1 MNVNPIVKTAL
12 ASLGLPVTPNINLTG
27 AAEYITFNY
36 MDERPTLI
44 ADDTDLYDTTVIQ
57 VHYFTKGNP
66 QQKKKDIR
74 RLLRAGGFVIHDTA
88 EFYETD
94 TAFNH
99 VVIECSID
107 GVIDD

>member
-1 MNVNPIVKTAL
+1 MNVNPLIISALSSLNLSVTANVYVGT
-12 ASLGLPVTPNINLTG
+12 AD
-27 AAEYITFNY
+27 EYITFNY

-74 RLLRAGGFVIHDTA
+74 RLLRAGGFVIHDTM

-94 TAFNH
+94 TALNH
-99 VVIECSID
+99 VVVECSID
-107 GVIDD
+107 GVIND

>member
-1 MNVNPIVKTAL
+1 MNINSIVVTAL
-12 ASLGLPVTPNINLTG
+12 ASLALPVTANINLAGST
-27 AAEYITFNY
+27 EYITFNY

-57 VHYFTKGNP
+57 VHYFTKTNP
-66 QQKKKDIR
+66 QQKKKDLR
-74 RLLRAGGFVIHDTA
+74 RLLRAGGFVIHNTM

-94 TAFNH
+94 TALNH

-107 GVIDD
+107 GVIND

>member
-1 MNVNPIVKTAL
+1 MNINSIVVTAL
-12 ASLGLPVTPNINLTG
+12 ASLGLPVTANINLAGSTD
-27 AAEYITFNY
+27 YITFNY

-57 VHYFTKGNP
+57 VHYFTKTNP

-74 RLLRAGGFVIHDTA
+74 RLLRAGGFVIHNTM

-94 TAFNH
+94 TALNH
-99 VVIECSID
+99 VVVECSID
-107 GVIDD
+107 GVIND

>member
-1 MNVNPIVKTAL
+1 MNVNPIVKSAM

-27 AAEYITFNY
+27 ATEYITFNY
-36 MDERPTLI
+36 MDERPNLI

-74 RLLRAGGFVIHDTA
+74 RLLRAGGFVIHNTM

-94 TAFNH
+94 TALNH

-107 GVIDD
+107 GVIND

>member
-1 MNVNPIVKTAL
+1 VNINSIVVTAL
-12 ASLGLPVTPNINLTG
+12 ASLGLPVTANINLAGSTD
-27 AAEYITFNY
+27 YITFNY

-57 VHYFTKGNP
+57 VHYFTKTNP

-74 RLLRAGGFVIHDTA
+74 RLLRAGGFVIHNTM

-94 TAFNH
+94 TALNH
-99 VVIECSID
+99 VVVECSID
-107 GVIDD
+107 GVIND

>member
-1 MNVNPIVKTAL
+1 MNINPIVISAL
-12 ASLGLPVTPNINLTG
+12 SPLGLPVSANVYEGT
-27 AAEYITFNY
+27 ADEYITFNY
-36 MDERPTLI
+36 MDERATLI

-88 EFYETD
+88 EFYEID
-94 TAFNH
+94 TALNH
-99 VVIECSID
+99 VVVECSID
-107 GVIDD
+107 GVIND

>member
-1 MNVNPIVKTAL
+1 MNINPIVVTAL
-12 ASLGLPVTPNINLTG
+12 GSLGLPVTANINLAG
-27 AAEYITFNY
+27 DAEYITFNY

-74 RLLRAGGFVIHDTA
+74 RLLRAGGFVIHNTM
-88 EFYETD
+88 EFYEID
-94 TAFNH
+94 TALNH
-99 VVIECSID
+99 VVVECSID
-107 GVIDD
+107 GVIND

>member
-1 MNVNPIVKTAL
+1 MNINPIVIGAL

-27 AAEYITFNY
+27 DTEYITFNY

-57 VHYFTKGNP
+57 VHYFTKTNP

-74 RLLRAGGFVIHDTA
+74 RLLRAAGFVVHATMDFYEVDTA
-88 EFYETD
+88 L
-94 TAFNH
+94 NH
-99 VVIECSID
+99 VVVECSID
-107 GVIDD
+107 GVIND

>member
-1 MNVNPIVKTAL
+1 MNINATVVTAL
-12 ASLGLPVTPNINLTG
+12 ASLSLPVTANINLAGST
-27 AAEYITFNY
+27 EYITFNY

-57 VHYFTKGNP
+57 VHYFTKTNP

-74 RLLRAGGFVIHDTA
+74 RLLRAGGFVIHNTM

-94 TAFNH
+94 TALNH

-107 GVIDD
+107 GVIND